1 MVFFFRDKSIVNIF
15 FLLLLTF
22 AVHFHLFY
30 AAPLVLT
37 VSNDGLISPILQ
49 KLLSNLPAT
58 ILVFIYLFL
67 LFIQALKLNAT
78 LNNLKM
84 FQQQNYTVA
93 MSYILFSG
101 FFAQWS
107 NISAALV
114 ANFFV
119 IWIFSLLAK
128 LYNLSSPKSWLFN
141 IGILTAITILGYHP
155 TSILVGITI
164 FAVMIVRPF
173 KIAEWFILLI
183 GILMPFYFLGSYL
196 FLFDQWHLFVNFLP
210 SFQFHL
216 PIQIINLSIGLA
228 ISILFVCLLFG
239 IFYNQANSSRN
250 VIQIRKNWGVM
261 MLLLLLMLPV
271 SFVFRG
277 TNLNTAI
284 LCLVPSAAFAANAYS
299 YPKRL
304 IIPNILFWL
313 TVALLV
319 YNNWILIKN

>member
-1 MVFFFRDKSIVNIF
+1 MVFFFRDRSIVNIF

-30 AAPLVLT
+30 AAPLVLA

-49 KLLSNLPAT
+49 KQLINLPAT
-58 ILVFIYLFL
+58 FLIFIYLFL

-84 FQQQNYTVA
+84 FPQQNYTVA

-128 LYNLSSPKSWLFN
+128 LYNLTSPKTSLFN

-173 KIAEWFILLI
+173 KIAEWFVLLI
-183 GILMPFYFLGSYL
+183 GILMPFYFLGAYL
-196 FLFDQWHLFVNFLP
+196 FLFNQWYLFVKFLP
-210 SFQFHL
+210 SIQFHL
-216 PIQIINLSIGLA
+216 PIQSIDLSIGLA
-228 ISILFVCLLFG
+228 ISLLLISLIFG
-239 IFYNQANSSRN
+239 LFYNQANSSRN

-261 MLLLLLMLPV
+261 ILLLLLMLPV
-271 SFVFRG
+271 SFVFKSS
-277 TNLNTAI
+277 NLNTAI
-284 LCLVPSAAFAANAYS
+284 LCIVPSAAFAANAYS

-313 TVALLV
+313 TAALLV
-319 YNNWILIKN
+319 YNNWFLIKN

>member
-1 MVFFFRDKSIVNIF
+1 MVFFFRDRSIVNIF

-37 VSNDGLISPILQ
+37 ASNDGLISPILN
-49 KLLSNLPAT
+49 KLLSALPPT
-58 ILVFIYLFL
+58 LLVFIYLLL

-107 NISAALV
+107 NISAALL
-114 ANFFV
+114 ANFLV

-128 LYNLSSPKSWLFN
+128 LYNLTSPKSWLFN

-173 KIAEWFILLI
+173 KIAEWFILLM
-183 GILMPFYFLGSYL
+183 GILLPFYFLGSYL
-196 FLFDQWHLFVNFLP
+196 FLFDQWHLFINFLP
-210 SFQFHL
+210 KFHFHL
-216 PIQIINLSIGLA
+216 PIQNINLSIGLA
-228 ISILFVCLLFG
+228 ISLLFVCLLFG
-239 IFYNQANSSRN
+239 FFYNQANSSRN

-271 SFVFRG
+271 SFVFIG
-277 TNLNTAI
+277 ANLSTAI
-284 LCLVPSAAFAANAYS
+284 LCIVPSAAFTANAYS

-313 TVALLV
+313 TTALLV
-319 YNNWILIKN
+319 YNNWVLIKN

>member
-1 MVFFFRDKSIVNIF
+1 MVFFFRDRSIVNIF

-30 AAPLVLT
+30 SVPLVISI
-37 VSNDGLISPILQ
+37 SNDGLLSPLLQ
-49 KLLSNLPAT
+49 KIFQSFPEILLIFT
-58 ILVFIYLFL
+58 YLLL

-101 FFAQWS
+101 FFVQWS
-107 NISAALV
+107 NISSALM
-114 ANFFV
+114 ANFLV

-128 LYNLSSPKSWLFN
+128 LYNLSSPKTWLFN
-141 IGILTAITILGYHP
+141 IGILTAVTILCYHP

-173 KIAEWFILLI
+173 RIAEWFILLM
-183 GILMPFYFLGSYL
+183 GILLPFYFLASYL
-196 FLFDQWHLFVNFLP
+196 FLFNQWHLFINYLP
-210 SFQFHL
+210 SFQLHL
-216 PIQIINLSIGLA
+216 PIQHINLSVGIA
-228 ISILFVCLLFG
+228 ISLMFICLLLG
-239 IFYNQANSSRN
+239 IFYNQVNSNRN

-271 SFVFRG
+271 SFIFKG
-277 TNLNTAI
+277 ANLNTAI
-284 LCLVPSAAFAANAYS
+284 LCIVPSAAFAANAYS

-313 TVALLV
+313 TAAFLV
-319 YNNWILIKN
+319 YNNWLLIKN